1 MNFKEEIAKF
11 VGVSADLITPSPKAE
26 MGDFCLPCFA
36 FAKEQKKSP
45 FLVATELKA
54 KLEPSLPA
62 FLEKMEV
69 IAGYLN
75 FFLDKEFAAKNILES
90 CHKEFEH
97 KDLGKGKRL
106 CIDYCSPNLAKYMH
120 IGHFSNLVTGESL
133 QRIYAYLGYDITK
146 ICYVGD
152 YGTPFG
158 KMVVAIKKWGD
169 LETVKQKGIDEIQNL
184 YIEFAKREVEDESL
198 IEEARKASKM
208 IEDKEG
214 EPYEIY
220 KLITGIAIEECKR
233 IVALMNVTFDDWRGE
248 SFYSDSM
255 AGVLNELE
263 EKKISE
269 IGEGGATIVDLEE
282 YGAHIA
288 VVKRADGGSV
298 YITRDL
304 TAAEDRYNLYKFDKM
319 LYVVGLEQ
327 SNHFKQLFK
336 ILELMGKPY
345 AKNMQHIS
353 YGLFSM
359 KEGKISSRKG
369 KQALFAEL
377 FAEGVEAAQEVV
389 KDKEFAIEDK
399 GEFVKKVARSALAFS
414 VLKVE
419 RNKDKIFDKEK
430 MISFDG
436 ETAPYIQYTYARC
449 CSLERKFEEFAKKH
463 NLNTE
468 TQGDTTA
475 ASENFALIKTLYA
488 ANQSVLDAYEKH
500 EPCFIARAL
509 IDICQEF
516 NKFYHNT
523 KILDDSNPGC
533 ATELMQIVLAVKKR
547 LKSLMPLVLIDV
559 VEEM

>member
-1 MNFKEEIAKF
+1 
-11 VGVSADLITPSPKAE
+11 
-26 MGDFCLPCFA
+26 
-36 FAKEQKKSP
+36 
-45 FLVATELKA
+45 
-54 KLEPSLPA
+54 
-62 FLEKMEV
+62 
-69 IAGYLN
+69 
-75 FFLDKEFAAKNILES
+75 
-90 CHKEFEH
+90 
-97 KDLGKGKRL
+97 
-106 CIDYCSPNLAKYMH
+106 
-120 IGHFSNLVTGESL
+120 
-133 QRIYAYLGYDITK
+133 
-146 ICYVGD
+146 
-152 YGTPFG
+152 
-158 KMVVAIKKWGD
+158 
-169 LETVKQKGIDEIQNL
+169 
-184 YIEFAKREVEDESL
+184 
-198 IEEARKASKM
+198 
-208 IEDKEG
+208 
-214 EPYEIY
+214 
-220 KLITGIAIEECKR
+220 
-233 IVALMNVTFDDWRGE
+233 
-248 SFYSDSM
+248 
-255 AGVLNELE
+255 
-263 EKKISE
+263 
-269 IGEGGATIVDLEE
+269 
-282 YGAHIA
+282 
-288 VVKRADGGSV
+288 
-298 YITRDL
+298 
-304 TAAEDRYNLYKFDKM
+304 
-319 LYVVGLEQ
+319 
-327 SNHFKQLFK
+327 
-336 ILELMGKPY
+336 MGKPY

-468 TQGDTTA
+468 NQGDATA
-475 ASENFALIKTLYA
+475 ASENFALIKTLYT

-533 ATELMQIVLAVKKR
+533 AAELMQIVLAVKKR
-547 LKSLMPLVLIDV
+547 LKGLMPLVLIDV